1 MPERIFGALSKEG
14 EKNGRIAAIFH
25 KTGKDKLEFSG
36 GTKIGFVGEG
46 LAPPA
51 RQMPVLTGGASPSPT
66 SMNGGEA

>member
-25 KTGKDKLEFSG
+25 KTGKFKLGFIG
-36 GTKIGFVGEG
+36 GTKIEFVGEG

-51 RQMPVLTGGASPSPT
+51 DECLC
-66 SMNGGEA
+66 